1 MSPRT
6 YQSPLR
12 AAQMDALRDRIAAA
26 AAELH
31 AEKGAL
37 QTSFKEI
44 AARADVAVP
53 TVYKHFPDLE
63 ALIPACTGHV
73 ARRAPSLSVAEL
85 EAIPDLEGRV
95 KRLVAA
101 QFELHAYLEP
111 WLRWREAEHIPALK
125 KVLAQQQA
133 HARDLLHAALAPAR
147 SGKVPEPLGAAAEV
161 LLSFE
166 AWQLLRARLS
176 PAKALAAVRQ
186 ALLTLAA
193 PPRGEHP

>member
-1 MSPRT
+1 MEKLLP
-6 YQSPLR
+6 PVLL
-12 AAQMDALRDRIAAA
+12 AVALLSVSGD
-26 AAELH
+26 AAE
-31 AEKGAL
+31 
-37 QTSFKEI
+37 
-44 AARADVAVP
+44 ARQRRPPLPADVAVP

-176 PAKALAAVRQ
+176 PAKPLAAVRQ

-193 PPRGEHP
+193 PPKGEHP